1 MNNEN
6 EHKNVKISIN
16 KPNTIERKLSNYIIP
31 NVKIYVLILKAD
43 ILINCTLILV
53 DVLNK

>member
-16 KPNTIERKLSNYIIP
+16 KPNTIERKLSNYIIL